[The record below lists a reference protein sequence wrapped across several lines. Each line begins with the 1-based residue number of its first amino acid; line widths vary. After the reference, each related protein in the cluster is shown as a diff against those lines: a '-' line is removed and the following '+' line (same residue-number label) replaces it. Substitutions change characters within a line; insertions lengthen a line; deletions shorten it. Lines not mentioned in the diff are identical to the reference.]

1 MNILIE
7 AIVGSL
13 ANVALAF
20 KGELTLTGEMEDLM
34 NAIFMNKIPATWDK
48 LAFPSTR
55 GLNSWLDN
63 VKQRLDQLN
72 AWKDE
77 PAKLPKVTFLNRLF
91 NPQSFLTAIMQLKSR
106 EGIEL
111 NKMIIYTNVLKKL
124 YWDEELA
131 EPKAGDGAYIWGFQI
146 EGARWDSQ
154 VGQLEECYPKKS
166 FSVVP
171 VVHCVANLAPE
182 TGKEDKN
189 SYKCPVYKTEA
200 RGMTY
205 VFPAQLKTTKYPPA
219 KWVIA
224 GVAVILD
231 VEGMSDSYAPGKQT
245 PLQ

>member
-146 EGARWDSQ
+146 EGARWDS
-154 VGQLEECYPKKS
+154 
-166 FSVVP
+166 
-171 VVHCVANLAPE
+171 
-182 TGKEDKN
+182 
-189 SYKCPVYKTEA
+189 
-200 RGMTY
+200 
-205 VFPAQLKTTKYPPA
+205 
-219 KWVIA
+219 
-224 GVAVILD
+224 
-231 VEGMSDSYAPGKQT
+231 
-245 PLQ
+245 